1 MVENYNS
8 KLNKISNSEI
18 YDNPRI
24 NNYKFSLRK
33 HILNVTALRNY
44 LKFQKKNSMPFNI
57 ILFKNNSYK
66 ENNYKKILKKPL
78 KFENKKV
85 FNSSSQNLFNIIKEK
100 NSRNKINKNS
110 LINQVNISN
119 YSNKSK
125 YEKNHLPKIKKSHSL
140 NTFDYFKSFDSNI
153 FSSNIKNNMTTI
165 KHINR
170 NYNQLLLSKTNILE
184 EKNKKIF
191 HELNKGR
198 FKIKKIN
205 ELIQSKY
212 YFSMNKLKKNY
223 SENDINN
230 ISNKIKE
237 PIDLESLIQ
246 FIRNNVRNQFI
257 NEVNQLNQ
265 DLNNLN
271 EQKIKIGKTTDLISR
286 IIIRNNI

>member
-8 KLNKISNSEI
+8 KLNKLSNSEI

-110 LINQVNISN
+110 LINQGNISN

-205 ELIQSKY
+205 ELIQSRY

>member
-8 KLNKISNSEI
+8 KLNKLSNSEI

-44 LKFQKKNSMPFNI
+44 LKFQKKNTMPFNI

-110 LINQVNISN
+110 LINQGNISN

-153 FSSNIKNNMTTI
+153 FSSNIKNNLTTI

>member
-8 KLNKISNSEI
+8 KLNKLSNSEI

-66 ENNYKKILKKPL
+66 EKNYKKILKKPL

-110 LINQVNISN
+110 LINQGNISN

-153 FSSNIKNNMTTI
+153 FSSNIKNNLTTI

>member
-8 KLNKISNSEI
+8 KLNKLSNSEI

-110 LINQVNISN
+110 LINQGNISN

-153 FSSNIKNNMTTI
+153 FSSNIKNNLTTI

>member
-8 KLNKISNSEI
+8 KLNKLSNSEI

-110 LINQVNISN
+110 LINQGNISN

>member
-8 KLNKISNSEI
+8 KLNKLSNSEI

-110 LINQVNISN
+110 LINQGNISN

-153 FSSNIKNNMTTI
+153 FSSNIKNNLTTI

-191 HELNKGR
+191 QELNKGR

>member
-110 LINQVNISN
+110 LINQGNISN

-153 FSSNIKNNMTTI
+153 FSSNIKNNLTTI

>member
-110 LINQVNISN
+110 LINQGNISN

>member
-44 LKFQKKNSMPFNI
+44 LKFQKKNSIPFNI

-110 LINQVNISN
+110 LINQGNISN

>member
-1 MVENYNS
+1 
-8 KLNKISNSEI
+8 
-18 YDNPRI
+18 
-24 NNYKFSLRK
+24 
-33 HILNVTALRNY
+33 
-44 LKFQKKNSMPFNI
+44 
-57 ILFKNNSYK
+57 
-66 ENNYKKILKKPL
+66 
-78 KFENKKV
+78 
-85 FNSSSQNLFNIIKEK
+85 
-100 NSRNKINKNS
+100 
-110 LINQVNISN
+110 
-119 YSNKSK
+119 
-125 YEKNHLPKIKKSHSL
+125 
-140 NTFDYFKSFDSNI
+140 
-153 FSSNIKNNMTTI
+153 MTTI

-191 HELNKGR
+191 NELNKGR

>member
-1 MVENYNS
+1 
-8 KLNKISNSEI
+8 
-18 YDNPRI
+18 
-24 NNYKFSLRK
+24 
-33 HILNVTALRNY
+33 
-44 LKFQKKNSMPFNI
+44 MPFNI

-110 LINQVNISN
+110 LINQGNISN

-153 FSSNIKNNMTTI
+153 FSSNIKNNLTTI